1 MIDKTKLDA
10 LKRILDRKGQHAYG
24 VAFDVAGIAEDE
36 DVFDLDLL
44 RDLVALAEA
53 TTNVDPM
60 ELAKD
65 AHKWGFEQGW
75 EACADSIGGPRG
87 LNAAWISYKSTL

>member
-1 MIDKTKLDA
+1 MIDQIKLDE
-10 LKRILDRKGQHAYG
+10 LKRLLDRAHGEGPA
-24 VAFDVAGIAEDE
+24 ALCFSCFEEAI
-36 DVFDLDLL
+36 DLDLL
-44 RDLVALAEA
+44 RDLVELAEA

-87 LNAAWISYKSTL
+87 VNAAWLSYKSTL